1 MATFLRS
8 AVSAALPPIALMVCL
23 SRGLAASPQEPPKD
37 LPVSL
42 DRIRR
47 ELAKPPPPRLDMPV
61 QAPVAR
67 FTSRVDQR
75 VYVLTLHE
83 WIDKEFKLTAL
94 QRQSADWA
102 AGGGY
107 VLASGSWGVRLDPL
121 FERLEKALERRKVRK
136 IREQIARDLAEIEA
150 ARKKA
155 GLPDKQ

>member
-1 MATFLRS
+1 VATFLRS
-8 AVSAALPPIALMVCL
+8 AVSAAFGPIALLVCL
-23 SRGLAASPQEPPKD
+23 SPGLAAAPQEPPKD

-42 DRIRR
+42 DRIRK
-47 ELAKPPPPRLDMPV
+47 ELAKPPPARLDMPM

-75 VYVLTLHE
+75 VYVLTLHQ

-94 QRQSADWA
+94 QRQSAEWGA
-102 AGGGY
+102 RCCGIS
-107 VLASGSWGVRLDPL
+107 LAPL
-121 FERLEKALERRKVRK
+121 LKGLEEALERRKTRK

-155 GLPDKQ
+155 GFPAKR

>member
-1 MATFLRS
+1 MATFLRAIVS
-8 AVSAALPPIALMVCL
+8 AVFCTLALVVSVSAP
-23 SRGLAASPQEPPKD
+23 LAAAPQDPPKD

-42 DRIRR
+42 DRIRE

-67 FTSRVDQR
+67 FTSRIDQR
-75 VYVLTLHE
+75 VYVLTLHQ

-94 QRQSADWA
+94 QRQSAE
-102 AGGGY
+102 
-107 VLASGSWGVRLDPL
+107 WGARCCGISLEPL
-121 FERLEKALERRKVRK
+121 LKGLEEALERRKTRK

-155 GLPDKQ
+155 GLPDKR